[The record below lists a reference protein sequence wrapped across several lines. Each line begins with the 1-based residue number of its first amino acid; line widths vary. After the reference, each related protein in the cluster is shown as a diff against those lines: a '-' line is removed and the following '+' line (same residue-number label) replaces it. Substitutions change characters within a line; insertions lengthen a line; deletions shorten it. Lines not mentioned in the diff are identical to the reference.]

1 MWVFSYLAKGMAFFG
16 GGVHNLAIIVIQ
28 VIVALQNNIP
38 ADGVVRSCSWNRTE
52 HLLCNILHHNLLPH
66 IS

>member
-1 MWVFSYLAKGMAFFG
+1 MWVFSYYLAKGMAFFG
-16 GGVHNLAIIVIQ
+16 GVVHNLAIIVQ
-28 VIVALQNNIP
+28 VIMALQNNIP
-38 ADGVVRSCSWNRTE
+38 ADGVLRSCSWNRTE